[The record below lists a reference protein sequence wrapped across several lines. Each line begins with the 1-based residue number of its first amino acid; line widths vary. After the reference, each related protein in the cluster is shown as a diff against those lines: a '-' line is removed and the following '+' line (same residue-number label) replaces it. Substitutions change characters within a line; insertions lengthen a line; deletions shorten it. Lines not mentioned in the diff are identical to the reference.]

1 MTETYS
7 VDWVVS
13 VPVELL
19 TISTRWTF
27 QFRPAGEDADGEEIS
42 SPQVIL
48 RNLAFH
54 SETSMLDG
62 IPALPTTVAS
72 TAPTIGTTLGVDP
85 SQDSPTTS
93 SSPKLSGGAIAG
105 VVIGALAVIV
115 LAVGVFV
122 FWRRKRGQPPQ
133 EIRQVYPDVPISWPT
148 PSEPTGNFKVEL
160 PNNEIHQR

>member
-7 VDWVVS
+7 VEWEVS

-27 QFRPAGEDADGEEIS
+27 QFRPAGEEAAGEEIS

-54 SETSMLDG
+54 SETSVDNTF
-62 IPALPTTVAS
+62 ALPTTVAS
-72 TAPTIGTTLGVDP
+72 TGPTGGATPGIDS
-85 SQDSPTTS
+85 SQNSPITS
-93 SSPKLSGGAIAG
+93 SSSGLSGGAIAG
-105 VVIGALAVIV
+105 VVIGTLAVIV
-115 LAVGVFV
+115 LAVAVFI
-122 FWRRKRGQPPQ
+122 FWRRRRVQPPQ
-133 EIRQVYPDVPISWPT
+133 EIRQVYPEAPISWPT